1 MEFKY
6 DVVVV
11 GAGHAGCEAAT
22 AAAKLGAKTCLITM
36 DMNKIAQMSCNPA
49 IGGIAKGQIVREID
63 ALGGHTGEV
72 TDATAI
78 QFRMLNRSKGPA
90 MWSPRAQCDRAKF
103 IWTWREILENTPPN
117 LSIWQDQVVEL
128 LTEENKMPYR
138 GVDNALQ
145 GNDQRP
151 IGESQTPYRGIST
164 PLQGNGKRSVV
175 GLRTLQGVTFH
186 APCVIITAG
195 TFLNGLM
202 HIGRTKIPGG
212 RCAELPSLHLSESI
226 AACGI
231 TVGRMKTGTP
241 VRIDGR
247 SVDFSQMQ
255 RQDGETDFH
264 KFSYMGEPRQL
275 PQLPCWITYTNEAV
289 HERLRAALPDSPLYN
304 GQIQSIGPRYCPSIE
319 TKLVTFSERTEHQL
333 FLEPEGSSTRELYL
347 NGFSSSLP
355 IDAQIEALKLIPAF
369 RNLQIYR
376 PGYAIEYDYFDPTQ
390 LRHSLESKIVD
401 GLFMAGQ
408 VNGTT
413 GYEEAA
419 GQGLVA
425 GVNAARKIAGLE
437 PFVMRRDES
446 YIGVLIDDLVTKG
459 VDEPYRM
466 FTSRAEYRILLRQ
479 DDADARLTE
488 RSYEMGLASRER
500 YDHWLRKKQTISEIE
515 NFCSNFSVKA
525 ALINPGLK
533 ALGSEQL
540 QRGCKLIDLVMRPQ
554 LNLTNLAT
562 LIPTLSDKLNSI
574 KDRREEIIEAAEV
587 RMKYSGYI
595 RREKE
600 IAEKIQRLENIRIKG
615 RFHYED
621 IKSLSTEARQKL
633 TKIDPE
639 TMAQASRIPGVSPS
653 DINVL
658 LVMMNR

>member
-1 MEFKY
+1 MELKF

-22 AAAKLGAKTCLITM
+22 AAAKLGAKTCLITV

-90 MWSPRAQCDRAKF
+90 MWSPRAQCDRGKF
-103 IWTWREILENTPPN
+103 IWAWREVLENTPN

-128 LTEENKMPYR
+128 LTDKTQTSHVNF
-138 GVDNALQ
+138 A
-145 GNDQRP
+145 NDTRELCQ
-151 IGESQTPYRGIST
+151 
-164 PLQGNGKRSVV
+164 LNVL
-175 GLRTLQGVTFH
+175 GLRTMLGVIFK

-202 HIGRTKIPGG
+202 HIGRTQIPGG

-247 SVDFSQMQ
+247 SVDFSLMQ
-255 RQDGETDFH
+255 EQEGEQDFH

-289 HERLRAALPDSPLYN
+289 HERLRASLPDSPLYN

-319 TKLVTFSERTEHQL
+319 TKLVTFSQRTEHQL
-333 FLEPEGSSTRELYL
+333 FLEPEGTSTNEYYL

-355 IDAQIEALKLIPAF
+355 IEAQIEALKLIPAF
-369 RNLQIYR
+369 RNLQVYR

-425 GVNAARKIAGLE
+425 GVNAARKLAGQE

-488 RSYEMGLASRER
+488 RSFEMGLATQER
-500 YDHWLRKKQTISEIE
+500 YEHWLRKKQEISEIE
-515 NFCSNFSVKA
+515 EFCNSYSVKA
-525 ALINPGLK
+525 AYINKGLK
-533 ALGSEQL
+533 ALGSEEL

-554 LNLTNLAT
+554 LTLSNLAP
-562 LIPTLSDKLNSI
+562 LIPALSDKLNSI

-615 RFHYED
+615 RFNYED
-621 IKSLSTEARQKL
+621 IQSLSTEARQKL
-633 TKIDPE
+633 AKIDPE

-658 LVMMNR
+658 LVMLNR

>member
-1 MEFKY
+1 MKFKY

-22 AAAKLGAKTCLITM
+22 AAAKLGAKTCLVTM

-103 IWTWREILENTPPN
+103 IWAWREILENTPN
-117 LSIWQDQVVEL
+117 LSIWQDQVQEL
-128 LTEENKMPYR
+128 LTEEIPATDNSDAKR
-138 GVDNALQ
+138 RVTGV
-145 GNDQRP
+145 
-151 IGESQTPYRGIST
+151 
-164 PLQGNGKRSVV
+164 
-175 GLRTLQGVTFH
+175 RTILDVTLH
-186 APCVIITAG
+186 ARCVIITAG

-247 SVDFSQMQ
+247 SVDFSLMQ
-255 RQDGETDFH
+255 QQDGEQDFH

-275 PQLPCWITYTNEAV
+275 PQLPCWITYTNEKV
-289 HERLRAALPDSPLYN
+289 HDRLRSALPDSPLYN

-319 TKLVTFSERTEHQL
+319 TKLVTFAERTEHQL
-333 FLEPEGSSTRELYL
+333 FLEPEGSSTREFYL

-355 IDAQIEALKLIPAF
+355 IEAQIEALHLIPAF

-376 PGYAIEYDYFDPTQ
+376 PGYAIEYDYFDPTE
-390 LRHSLESKIVD
+390 LWHSLESKKVD
-401 GLFMAGQ
+401 GLFLAGQ

-425 GVNAARKIAGLE
+425 GVNAARKCTGE
-437 PFVMRRDES
+437 DPFIMRRDES

-488 RSYEMGLASRER
+488 RSYQLGLATRER
-500 YDHWLRKKQTISEIE
+500 YDHWQSKKQAIE
-515 NFCSNFSVKA
+515 KIEEFCASYSVKA
-525 ALINPGLK
+525 AYINEGLK
-533 ALGSEQL
+533 SLGSEEL
-540 QRGCKLIDLVMRPQ
+540 QRGCKLIDLIMRPQ
-554 LNLTNLAT
+554 LTLQNLAQF
-562 LIPTLSDKLNSI
+562 IPILAEKLNAI
-574 KDRREEIIEAAEV
+574 PNRREEIIEAAEV
-587 RMKYSGYI
+587 RIKYSGYI

-600 IAEKIQRLENIRIKG
+600 IAEKIHRLENIRIKG
-615 RFHYED
+615 RFKYED
-621 IKSLSTEARQKL
+621 ILSLSTEARQKL
-633 TKIDPE
+633 VKIDPE